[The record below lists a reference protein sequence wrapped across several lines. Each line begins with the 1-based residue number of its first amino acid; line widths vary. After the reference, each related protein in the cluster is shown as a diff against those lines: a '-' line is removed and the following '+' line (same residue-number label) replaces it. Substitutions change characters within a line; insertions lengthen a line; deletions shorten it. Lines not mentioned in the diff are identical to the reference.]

1 MAMALSLSQFP
12 VRGSVSLPKRRL
24 PRRSFC
30 IRGMSE
36 TSSTSSVSTQQE
48 QPTSDNASSVT
59 IAPPP
64 NFKPPEPKRFAIR
77 PDKTSEVFGALLPL
91 IFRFATGVFVSGYSF
106 SIVSKDEIPTD
117 EYALELNG
125 VTIKE
130 TAKLG
135 PRPEKP
141 IEIYEF
147 ESCPFC
153 RKVWIFK
160 DSNRLLF
167 QVFFMRIPSLF
178 KILFPALVQTTD
190 GVPVRGTFGGR
201 GEYNARSWL
210 DTDLLLCEVREI
222 VAILDLDVLFYPCP
236 RNGPNF
242 RQKVLEM
249 GGKLQFP
256 YMVDPNTGASMY
268 ESDDIIRYLVDKY
281 GDGNVPLSLSLGF
294 LTTLTAGLGMLSRI
308 SKGTTYTPAK
318 FPPKPLKLWAYEGSP
333 FCKLVR
339 EVLVELELPHLL
351 VSCARGSPKRHILYQ
366 KTGTFQA
373 PFLEDPNT
381 GIEMFESAEIIEY
394 LRATYAL

>member
-1 MAMALSLSQFP
+1 
-12 VRGSVSLPKRRL
+12 
-24 PRRSFC
+24 
-30 IRGMSE
+30 
-36 TSSTSSVSTQQE
+36 
-48 QPTSDNASSVT
+48 
-59 IAPPP
+59 
-64 NFKPPEPKRFAIR
+64 
-77 PDKTSEVFGALLPL
+77 L

-153 RKVWIFK
+153 RK
-160 DSNRLLF
+160 
-167 QVFFMRIPSLF
+167 
-178 KILFPALVQTTD
+178 
-190 GVPVRGTFGGR
+190 
-201 GEYNARSWL
+201 
-210 DTDLLLCEVREI
+210 VREI

-394 LRATYAL
+394 LRATYALQ

>member
-1 MAMALSLSQFP
+1 MTMAGALSLSQFP
-12 VRGSVSLPKRRL
+12 VRGSVSLPKRRI

-36 TSSTSSVSTQQE
+36 ISSTFSVSTQQE
-48 QPTSDNASSVT
+48 EPTSNASSVT

-91 IFRFATGVFVSGYSF
+91 LFRFATGVFVSGYSF
-106 SIVSKDEIPTD
+106 SIVSKDEIPPD

-147 ESCPFC
+147 ETCPFC
-153 RKVWIFK
+153 RK
-160 DSNRLLF
+160 
-167 QVFFMRIPSLF
+167 
-178 KILFPALVQTTD
+178 
-190 GVPVRGTFGGR
+190 
-201 GEYNARSWL
+201 
-210 DTDLLLCEVREI
+210 VREI

-351 VSCARGSPKRHILYQ
+351 VCCARGSPKRNILYQ

-394 LRATYAL
+394 LRATYALQ

>member
-125 VTIKE
+125 ST
-130 TAKLG
+130 
-135 PRPEKP
+135 
-141 IEIYEF
+141 Y
-147 ESCPFC
+147 
-153 RKVWIFK
+153 
-160 DSNRLLF
+160 
-167 QVFFMRIPSLF
+167 
-178 KILFPALVQTTD
+178 ILFSLV
-190 GVPVRGTFGGR
+190 
-201 GEYNARSWL
+201 EYQ
-210 DTDLLLCEVREI
+210 VREI

>member
-1 MAMALSLSQFP
+1 MALSLSQFP

-153 RKVWIFK
+153 RKV
-160 DSNRLLF
+160 
-167 QVFFMRIPSLF
+167 
-178 KILFPALVQTTD
+178 
-190 GVPVRGTFGGR
+190 
-201 GEYNARSWL
+201 
-210 DTDLLLCEVREI
+210 REI

-281 GDGNVPLSLSLGF
+281 GLCLRIYSLFCNVLMPCSLFSCC
-294 LTTLTAGLGMLSRI
+294 I
-308 SKGTTYTPAK
+308 SIYK
-318 FPPKPLKLWAYEGSP
+318 
-333 FCKLVR
+333 
-339 EVLVELELPHLL
+339 
-351 VSCARGSPKRHILYQ
+351 I
-366 KTGTFQA
+366 
-373 PFLEDPNT
+373 
-381 GIEMFESAEIIEY
+381 
-394 LRATYAL
+394 